1 MTPTPSNLQATAT
14 PRRAACLLAALAL
27 SLNAMAGA
35 ADYEMGE
42 ELPGGSTS
50 VWDQG
55 RNAFSYPAANL
66 SLDRQTPFF
75 IGNSFFKKNWV
86 EAPASTTGRDGLGP
100 HFITRACA
108 GCHVL
113 DGRAAPPQVRDG
125 VSSERPV
132 GLLFRLSI
140 PSPDGLPSGK
150 NGVVPEPNYGTQ
162 FNNAAVTGVQP
173 EGEVTIEYVEHSGQ
187 FADGTPY
194 SLRQPSYRLHDL
206 GYGPLHP
213 DTLISP
219 RIAPAV
225 IGLGLLEAIPSADL
239 AAIAARQ
246 AKEGQGVSGRLNR
259 VWDTSRQAWIAGRFG
274 WKANVGTVKHQTAG
288 AFQGDMGITSP
299 LSPHE
304 ECMATQADCV
314 ARQQREAAW
323 RQGRGEPEVDI
334 DERALERTVFYT
346 MTLAVPARPDARD
359 AQVLAG
365 KALFHAAQCASC
377 HVPKHVTGTLAEY
390 PELSAQTI
398 FPYTDLLVHD
408 MGEGLADGRP
418 DFEANGREWRTP
430 PLWGIGRVNTV
441 NGHTNVLHDGRARTL
456 MEAVLW
462 HGGEA
467 EAAKARVL
475 GWSKSER
482 DALIRFLESL

>member
-1 MTPTPSNLQATAT
+1 MPFKSDLPAILPSL
-14 PRRAACLLAALAL
+14 LLAASAL
-27 SLNAMAGA
+27 CLTGMVSA
-35 ADYEMGE
+35 ASYEAYEVGE
-42 ELPGGSTS
+42 ELPGGDTT

-66 SLDRQTPFF
+66 SQDRQTPFF

-113 DGRAAPPQVRDG
+113 DGRAAPPRVRDG

-140 PSPDGLPSGK
+140 PAPAVQPMDR
-150 NGVVPEPNYGTQ
+150 NGVVPEPSYGTQ
-162 FNNAAVTGVQP
+162 FNNAAVSDLQP
-173 EGEVTIEYVEHSGQ
+173 EGEITIEYAEQAGE

-194 SLRQPSYRLHDL
+194 SLRKPIYRLHTL
-206 GYGPLHP
+206 AYGPLHP

-225 IGLGLLEAIPSADL
+225 IGLGLLEAIPAADL
-239 AAIAARQ
+239 AAIAAHQ
-246 AKEGQGVSGRLNR
+246 VDEGQGISGRLNR
-259 VWDTSRQAWIAGRFG
+259 VWDVSQQAWVPGRFG
-274 WKANVGTVKHQTAG
+274 WKANVGSVRHQTAG
-288 AFQGDMGITSP
+288 AFHGDMGITSTLFP
-299 LSPHE
+299 QE
-304 ECMATQADCV
+304 ECMLTQADCL

-323 RQGRGEPEVDI
+323 RKDRGKPSVDI
-334 DERALERTVFYT
+334 DDRALERTVFYT

-359 AQVLAG
+359 PQVLAG
-365 KALFHAAQCASC
+365 KRVFHAAQCASC
-377 HVPKHVTGTLAEY
+377 HVPRHETGELADY
-390 PELSAQTI
+390 PELSGQTI
-398 FPYTDLLVHD
+398 YPYTDLLIHD

-418 DFEANGREWRTP
+418 DFEADGREWRTP
-430 PLWGIGRVNTV
+430 PLWGIGRVKTV
-441 NGHTNVLHDGRARTL
+441 NGHTNFLHDGRARDL

-467 EAAKARVL
+467 DAAKARVL
-475 GWSKSER
+475 GLSKNDRE
-482 DALIRFLESL
+482 ALIRFLESL